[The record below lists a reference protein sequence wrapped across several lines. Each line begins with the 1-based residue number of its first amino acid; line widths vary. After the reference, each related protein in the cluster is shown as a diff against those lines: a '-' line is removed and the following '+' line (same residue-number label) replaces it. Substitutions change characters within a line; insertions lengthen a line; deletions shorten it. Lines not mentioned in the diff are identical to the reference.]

1 MEKRKYY
8 SLRKSDPQKISLE
21 SLKEIIFSIWQDFS
35 TRGYFQEHLGTSCV
49 DGDIPGKAGTNLEG
63 YVLRKLRKTNLWPF
77 HEKYKQYSEE
87 DLFDVIEFFFDHISM
102 PVEKDAHYHS
112 WNDCGWHYNN
122 FDDIGLGPLEF
133 AEEVNQFLNDYG
145 NGYELSNKG
154 EILSLFPSHLRQL
167 TESQVPTKDATIKEK
182 MEHAADKFRKYGST
196 IRDREDAIRAL
207 VDCLEFLRPKVKKVL
222 NAKDEDD
229 LFNIANNF
237 AIRHANQQQ
246 KTNYDKTIWLSW
258 MFYFYYATLMA
269 CLHLIQRKE
278 GREKY
283 GSGSKSQR

>member
-1 MEKRKYY
+1 MSNRKYY
-8 SLRKSDPQKISLE
+8 SLRKSDPEKITLE
-21 SLKEIIFSIWQDFS
+21 SLKEIFFSIWQDFS

-49 DGDIPGKAGTNLEG
+49 DGGIPGKVGTNLEG

-77 HEKYKQYSEE
+77 AEKYKNYSEE
-87 DLFDVIEFFFDHISM
+87 DLFDMIEFFFDHISM
-102 PVEKDAHYHS
+102 PIEKDAHHHS

-122 FDDIGLGPLEF
+122 FDDVGFGVIEF

-145 NGYELSNKG
+145 NGYELSTKG

-167 TESQVPTKDATIKEK
+167 TKSPMPTKNSTIKEK
-182 MEHAADKFRKYGST
+182 MEHSANKFRKYGST
-196 IRDREDAIRAL
+196 INDREDAIRAL
-207 VDCLEFLRPKVKKVL
+207 VDCLEFLRPEVKKVL
-222 NAKDEDD
+222 DKKDEDD

-246 KTNYDKTIWLSW
+246 KTNYDKTVWLSW

-269 CLHLIQRKE
+269 CLHLIKKNE
-278 GREKY
+278 NKT
-283 GSGSKSQR
+283 KHNTI